1 MNDANRPGVV
11 AVAVA
16 AAAVDVAVGVD
27 VEVVVGRDAD
37 GHVARYSG
45 EDATHPSRS
54 SYNAS
59 RSLRVP

>member
-16 AAAVDVAVGVD
+16 AAAVDVAAGVD

-37 GHVARYSG
+37 GHVARNSG
-45 EDATHPSRS
+45 EYETYPLRS